1 MFAKLRVPRPRSVGR
16 FAWVTAALAAAAVM
30 LSAQPVMA
38 PATADTLD
46 ASRSTSH
53 GNRRGALVD
62 ADHLRTVT
70 AADVAVE
77 LASGDWDPGAVRYGV
92 DTYRLVYRTVDP
104 RGRPT
109 TASGLL
115 VLPRG
120 GPRQLRTVSFTH
132 GTELFRGDAPSVAE
146 DIWGSAPAMTYA
158 SAGFATVAP
167 DYLGLGVGPGP
178 HPWKNVPSETTAS
191 LDMLRAARSFVPST
205 GRTLRQEV
213 LVTGFSQGASA
224 ALGLA
229 RTLQEGADP
238 RFRVQ
243 AVAPISGAYDMAN
256 AALPALLGGEVPP
269 KISVIYLSLL
279 IVAWDR
285 LHGLY
290 DDPGE
295 LIQEPYDRTIEELFN
310 SEHPGQEV
318 VAGTPDDPGD
328 LLTPRAVTML
338 RNPTGRL
345 AEALRVDASVCTD
358 WTPAVPIRLYM
369 VGDDVEAVPANTD
382 HCQAGLRSRGVEVPV
397 VDLGT
402 GGHLNSNRLGTAQ
415 IVHWFSQLS

>member
-1 MFAKLRVPRPRSVGR
+1 MFAKLRIPGPRSVSR
-16 FAWVTAALAAAAVM
+16 FAGATAVLAAVAVA
-30 LSAQPVMA
+30 LTAQPVIT
-38 PATADTLD
+38 PAAADTVA
-46 ASRSTSH
+46 ASRATH
-53 GNRRGALVD
+53 GKGRGALVD

-70 AADVAVE
+70 AADVAAE
-77 LASGDWDPGAVRYGV
+77 LASDDWHPGAVRYGV

-104 RGRPT
+104 QGRPT

-115 VLPRG
+115 VLPRS

-146 DIWGSAPAMTYA
+146 DDWGSAPALTYA
-158 SAGFATVAP
+158 SAGFAAVAP

-178 HPWKNVPSETTAS
+178 HPWKHVPSETTAS
-191 LDMLRAARSFVPST
+191 LDLLRAARSFVPST

-229 RTLQEGADP
+229 RALQEGADP

-243 AVAPISGAYDMAN
+243 AVAPISGAYDMAD
-256 AALPALLGGEVPP
+256 AALPALLGGDVPP
-269 KISVIYLSLL
+269 KISVIYVSLL

-290 DDPGE
+290 DEPGE

-318 VAGTPDDPGD
+318 VAGTPDDLGD

-338 RNPTGRL
+338 RHPTGRL

-415 IVHWFSQLS
+415 IVRWFSQLG